1 VLVVFRSCKLILI
14 ALLAGLSTECTM
26 VDTVDPRYDS
36 INRATA
42 KARNESI
49 LLNIVRASQNAP
61 LNFIAFSK
69 VTGQTA
75 VSLGAALP
83 TFVVGPK
90 PVPALIQRDFTFS
103 NSSLNA
109 STAAINSFDISV
121 LESKDFYNALLS
133 PVDLPTLNFFVRQGY
148 SHELLFWLFTES
160 VRETIAGH
168 TFEYRNEPFDG
179 KSCVAVRGRQRCFR
193 HMVDAAI
200 ASGLTVETRVET
212 KSQSDAGK
220 QPGGGRVATRILAR
234 LCFDQVLA
242 ARAQKE
248 YSPEIK
254 LQLLGPPLGRRPICK
269 IDRWEHESKKGWS
282 SVDSDTLTFRL
293 LGTQYGS
300 VHYEI
305 ITRSTF
311 GIYQF
316 LGRILAAGATED
328 AVLRGPVDRQADA
341 RILEVER
348 GISAGCFVE
357 TTFNNETY
365 CVPQQ
370 GAENTKR
377 IFSLL
382 AQLLALKT
390 QTQDL
395 AITPTVR
402 ISP

>member
-1 VLVVFRSCKLILI
+1 
-14 ALLAGLSTECTM
+14 M

-49 LLNIVRASQNAP
+49 LLNIIRASQNAP

-69 VTGQTA
+69 VYGQTS
-75 VSLGAALP
+75 VNLGAGLP
-83 TFVVGPK
+83 TFAVGPK
-90 PVPALIQRDFTFS
+90 PLPTLIQRDYAFS
-103 NSSLNA
+103 NTALNA
-109 STAAINSFDISV
+109 STGAINSFDISV

-148 SHELLFWLFTES
+148 SRELLFWLFTES

-168 TFEYRNEPFDG
+168 TFEYQNEPFDD
-179 KSCVAVRGRQRCFR
+179 KSCVAVRGQQRCFR

-200 ASGLTVETRVET
+200 ASGLTVETHVET
-212 KSQSDAGK
+212 KVQSNAGK
-220 QPGGGRVATRILAR
+220 QSGGGTRILAR

-269 IDRWEHESKKGWS
+269 TDRWEYESKKTGGGS
-282 SVDSDTLTFRL
+282 ADSDTLTFRIL
-293 LGTQYGS
+293 TTQYGP
-300 VHYEI
+300 VNYDI

-328 AVLRGPVDRQADA
+328 VVLRGPLDQKADI
-341 RILEVER
+341 RILNIDR
-348 GISAGCFVE
+348 GVSTGCFVE

-377 IFSLL
+377 IFGLL